1 LNPAVEPRAFSD
13 AAPSSFNL
21 YRIAS
26 GGQSAKRPAL
36 RENAKSSKTSGKPN
50 EEPKLFLPDPISARW
65 FVPRPSCPRPSP
77 APTPAHVQ
85 DCKESL
91 MMWKRGNKNMV
102 GVDIGSSSVK
112 AVELQGKNG
121 EFQLVS
127 LGYESLQP
135 DSVVDGQIMELNSVS
150 NAIANIFNE
159 HKIKTTRVAAGV
171 NGHSVIVKNIVLP
184 QMTGD
189 ELQESFAWH
198 AEEHIPFDISDV
210 NLDYHVTGSTP
221 DAIQVLMAACK
232 RDKIS
237 NLKQTIQLAGKQPVV
252 IDVDAFAL
260 QNCYELNYDP
270 QPGQIVALL
279 NIGASTTNINIL
291 NGDRSVF
298 TRDASFG
305 GNQYTSLLQKELGL
319 NFDQAEHVKR
329 GMPLPEGVEQREI
342 APILDTVSDIL
353 ALEIQKT
360 MDFYRATVEDG
371 ESAVGTILVSGG
383 GSKLNGLVD
392 FLARQFE
399 IPVEIFDPFRK
410 IKVDSRGFD
419 PEYMRE
425 MVPEMAIA
433 VGLALRGVDAR

>member
-1 LNPAVEPRAFSD
+1 
-13 AAPSSFNL
+13 
-21 YRIAS
+21 
-26 GGQSAKRPAL
+26 
-36 RENAKSSKTSGKPN
+36 
-50 EEPKLFLPDPISARW
+50 
-65 FVPRPSCPRPSP
+65 
-77 APTPAHVQ
+77 
-85 DCKESL
+85 
-91 MMWKRGNKNMV
+91 MWKRTNKSMV

-121 EFQLVS
+121 DFQLLS
-127 LGYESLQP
+127 LGYEGLQP
-135 DSVVDGQIMELNSVS
+135 DSIVDGQIMELNSVS
-150 NAIANIFNE
+150 NAISNIFNE

-184 QMTGD
+184 QMTNE

-210 NLDYHVTGSTP
+210 NLGYHVTGGTA
-221 DAIQVLMAACK
+221 DAIHVLLAACK
-232 RDKIS
+232 RDKIA
-237 NLKQTIQLAGKQPVV
+237 NLKQTIQLAGKQPMV

-270 QPGQIVALL
+270 QPGQVVALL

-291 NGDRSVF
+291 NGVRSVF
-298 TRDASFG
+298 TRDATFG

-319 NFDQAEHVKR
+319 TFEQAEQVKR
-329 GMPLPEGVEQREI
+329 GMPIPEGIEQREI
-342 APILDTVSDIL
+342 EPILDTVSDIL

-371 ESAVGTILVSGG
+371 GVAVEKILVSGG
-383 GSKLNGLVD
+383 GSKLAGLID
-392 FLARQFE
+392 FLAQQFE
-399 IPVEIFDPFRK
+399 MPVEIFDPFRK

-425 MVPEMAIA
+425 VIPEMAIA

>member
-1 LNPAVEPRAFSD
+1 
-13 AAPSSFNL
+13 
-21 YRIAS
+21 
-26 GGQSAKRPAL
+26 
-36 RENAKSSKTSGKPN
+36 
-50 EEPKLFLPDPISARW
+50 
-65 FVPRPSCPRPSP
+65 
-77 APTPAHVQ
+77 
-85 DCKESL
+85 
-91 MMWKRGNKNMV
+91 MWKRTNKSMV

-121 EFQLVS
+121 DFQLVS
-127 LGYESLQP
+127 LGYESLEP

-150 NAIANIFNE
+150 NAISNIFNE
-159 HKIKTTRVAAGV
+159 HKIKTNRVAAGV
-171 NGHSVIVKNIVLP
+171 NGHSVIVKNIILP
-184 QMTGD
+184 QMSSA

-198 AEEHIPFDISDV
+198 AEEHIPFDIADV
-210 NLDYHVTGSTP
+210 TLDYHVTGTTD
-221 DAIQVLMAACK
+221 DAIHVLMAACK
-232 RDKIS
+232 RDKVA
-237 NLKQTIQLAGKQPVV
+237 NLKQAIQLAGKQPAI

-270 QPGQIVALL
+270 QPNEVVALL

-291 NGDRSVF
+291 NGNRSVF

-319 NFDQAEHVKR
+319 TFEHAEQVKR
-329 GMPLPEGVEQREI
+329 GMPLPEPVEDRDI
-342 APILDTVSDIL
+342 IPILETVSDIL

-371 ESAVGTILVSGG
+371 GVAVEKILVSGG
-383 GSKLNGLVD
+383 GSKLAGLID
-392 FLARQFE
+392 FLAKQFE
-399 IPVEIFDPFRK
+399 MPVEIFDPFRK

-425 MVPEMAIA
+425 VIPEMAIA

>member
-1 LNPAVEPRAFSD
+1 
-13 AAPSSFNL
+13 
-21 YRIAS
+21 
-26 GGQSAKRPAL
+26 
-36 RENAKSSKTSGKPN
+36 
-50 EEPKLFLPDPISARW
+50 
-65 FVPRPSCPRPSP
+65 
-77 APTPAHVQ
+77 
-85 DCKESL
+85 
-91 MMWKRGNKNMV
+91 MWKRTNKSMV

-121 EFQLVS
+121 DFQLVS
-127 LGYESLQP
+127 LGYESLEP

-150 NAIANIFNE
+150 NAISNIFNE
-159 HKIKTTRVAAGV
+159 HKIKTNRVAAGV

-184 QMTGD
+184 KMSSA

-198 AEEHIPFDISDV
+198 AEEHIPFDITDV
-210 NLDYHVTGSTP
+210 TLDYHVTGTTD

-232 RDKIS
+232 RDKVA
-237 NLKQTIQLAGKQPVV
+237 NLKQAIQLAGKQPAV

-270 QPGQIVALL
+270 QPNEVVALL

-291 NGDRSVF
+291 NGNRSVF
-298 TRDASFG
+298 TRDATFG
-305 GNQYTSLLQKELGL
+305 GNQYTSLLQKELGVT
-319 NFDQAEHVKR
+319 FEHAEQVKR
-329 GMPLPEGVEQREI
+329 GMPLPEPVEDRDI
-342 APILDTVSDIL
+342 KPILETVSDIL

-371 ESAVGTILVSGG
+371 GVAVEKILVSGG
-383 GSKLNGLVD
+383 GSKLAGLMD
-392 FLARQFE
+392 FLAKQFE
-399 IPVEIFDPFRK
+399 MPVEIFDPFKK

-425 MVPEMAIA
+425 VVPEMAIA